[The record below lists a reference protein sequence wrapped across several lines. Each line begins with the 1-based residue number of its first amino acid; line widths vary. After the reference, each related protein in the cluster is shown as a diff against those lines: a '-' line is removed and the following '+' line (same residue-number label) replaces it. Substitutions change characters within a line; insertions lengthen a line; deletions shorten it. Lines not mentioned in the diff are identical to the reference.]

1 MGGLTSEVIFGSLKD
16 ALPTLLLIIVGAV
29 VLEVIIYLVL
39 AKVFRSKYALPYTLL
54 APAAVGLIVF
64 VLYPFLYDVQLAF
77 SDARLRTL
85 SCYSSDERIRQM
97 CPLDKNE
104 DGEPILYSLE
114 YAAKNFQRVFFTR
127 DEETGKLEWG
137 TLLYTPSST
146 FPVVFGRTIVWT
158 VVNVLFHVTGGMILA
173 LLMNRKLPLRG
184 LYRTLIVIPWAIP
197 QVIVA
202 LAWRGEFHSTFGFVN
217 LMLTRIGLE
226 PVSWLREPTWAFV
239 AAVIVN
245 VWLGIPFMMII
256 ILGGLQSI
264 SHEFYEAAQI
274 DGASP
279 WQQFWRITMPMLRP
293 ILAPATTLG
302 AIWTF
307 NQFNVI
313 WLVTR
318 GGPEE
323 KTDILVTALYNA
335 AIGNSR
341 YAFGA
346 AFAVII
352 FLILVIFAVFWMNIS
367 GALKGVYE

>member
-1 MGGLTSEVIFGSLKD
+1 MGGLTSEIVIGSLKEV
-16 ALPTLLLIIVGAV
+16 LPTLLLIVAGAAA
-29 VLEVIIYLVL
+29 LEILLYLL
-39 AKVFRSKYALPYTLL
+39 LHKVFRSKYALPYTLL
-54 APAAVGLIVF
+54 APAAIGLIVF

-77 SDARLRTL
+77 SDARLQTL
-85 SCYSSDERIRQM
+85 SCYSSDERIQQM
-97 CPLDKNE
+97 CQLPTDE
-104 DGEPILYSLE
+104 DGNRILFSLD
-114 YAAKNFQRVFFTR
+114 YGIKNFQRVFFTR
-127 DEETGKLEWG
+127 NVETGKLQWG
-137 TLLYTPSST
+137 TLLYTQSST
-146 FPVVFGRTIVWT
+146 FPNIFARTLLWTAINVF
-158 VVNVLFHVTGGMILA
+158 FHVTGGMILA
-173 LLMNRKLPLRG
+173 LLMNRKLALRG

-202 LAWRGEFHSTFGFVN
+202 LAWRGEFHSQYGFVN
-217 LMLTRIGLE
+217 LMLGQIGIA
-226 PVSWLREPTWAFV
+226 PIPWLRDPTWAFV
-239 AAVIVN
+239 AAIIVN

-264 SHEFYEAAQI
+264 SHEYYEAAQI
-274 DGASP
+274 DGATK
-279 WQQFWRITMPMLRP
+279 WQQFWQITMPMLRP
-293 ILAPATTLG
+293 ILAPAATLG
-302 AIWTF
+302 TIWTF

-352 FLILVIFAVFWMNIS
+352 FLILLVFAVIWMNLS